1 MTLPKRR
8 CHCTIQGFLLA
19 LLCCLL
25 VACVAQADLIQ
36 KERYFVD
43 FDYAKQVAPDT
54 VAWLYQ
60 PGGIFN
66 TPLLYSEDHDH
77 YLRYRPNGTRDS
89 LGSLFFTGEKA
100 PDFTEPLLL
109 VHGNNTYDGSLLG
122 SLNCYRNDEDYYAQN
137 ATLYLITPDGCDQL
151 DVFAGLRVNQSDDY
165 TWLPPNDP
173 AGMMEMLPEILERS
187 FLTPLPDTLPEDGDQ
202 WLILTAEGKSGS
214 SARYILYTRRRPM
227 IFDGSETWLEL
238 TEIDLDCRET
248 LNDTFAVPGV
258 GEWMV
263 YGQND
268 PSWDRLIFETA
279 TSSRKRPFGDGGCG
293 PTSVALAIANLL
305 EPEDLCK
312 INDYALDPYGYT
324 ICSCSLTQPFCKQA
338 HIPYR
343 LDEPEEVLRYFPLII
358 GNFATGNNTLGVQG
372 RYDRFGS
379 SMEYL
384 PALCRQVYGI
394 TMEEVNDKET
404 AFAFLQAGKGM
415 AVTCTGSRPFT
426 TNTHFITLAG
436 ADDEY
441 VYILDPLRR
450 DEYNDPN
457 ERLEIL
463 TPGLVRMKRT
473 TAEFIMMSPIY
484 LLSLPETEAPVP

>member
-1 MTLPKRR
+1 MTVSRSR
-8 CHCTIQGFLLA
+8 CLLQGFLLA
-19 LLCCLL
+19 LFCCVLM
-25 VACVAQADLIQ
+25 AGVAQADLIQ
-36 KERYFVD
+36 KTRYFVD
-43 FDYAKQVAPDT
+43 FDYVKQIAPDT

-60 PGGIFN
+60 PGDVFN
-66 TPLLYSEDHDH
+66 TPLLYSEDAEYYQRH
-77 YLRYRPNGTRDS
+77 RPDGQRDQ
-89 LGSLFFTGEKA
+89 LGSLYFTGGDA
-100 PDFTEPLLL
+100 PDFSQPLLL
-109 VHGNNTYDGSLLG
+109 VHGNNNHDDSLLG
-122 SLNCYRNDEDYYAQN
+122 SLNFYRNEDDYYAEH
-137 ATLYLITPDGCDQL
+137 ATLYMITPDGCDQL

-165 TWLPPNDP
+165 TWMPPNDY
-173 AGMMEMLPEILERS
+173 AGMMDMLPEILERS
-187 FLTPLPDTLPEDGDQ
+187 FLTPLPDTLPEEGDQ
-202 WLILTAEGKSGS
+202 WLLLTAEGKSDS
-214 SARYILYTRRRPM
+214 SARYILFTRRRPM
-227 IFDGSETWLEL
+227 IFDGSEAWVEL
-238 TEIDLDCRET
+238 TELELDSRET
-248 LNDTFAVPGV
+248 LNSTFQVPGV

-268 PSWDRLIFETA
+268 PRWDRLIFETA

-293 PTSVALAIANLL
+293 PTAIALAIANLL

-324 ICSCSLTQPFCKQA
+324 ACTCSLTQPFCGLA

-343 LDEPEEVLRYFPLII
+343 LDDPEEVLTYFPLII

-384 PALCRQVYGI
+384 PALCREVYGI
-394 TMEEVNDKET
+394 TLEEVNDKET
-404 AFAFLQAGKGM
+404 AYAFLQAGKGM
-415 AVTCTGSRPFT
+415 AVTCTSSRPFT
-426 TNTHFITLAG
+426 TRSHFITLAG
-436 ADDEY
+436 VDDEY

-473 TAEFIMMSPIY
+473 TAEFISMTPIY
-484 LLSLPETEAPVP
+484 LLSVPETETSKPQ